1 MSRPVRTLVKA
12 CRRQGHHAKVSAAAA
27 QRPKQLG
34 FVSVIGKNDA
44 SIGEDHL
51 GIDEI
56 VERETETTD

>member
-1 MSRPVRTLVKA
+1 MHR
-12 CRRQGHHAKVSAAAA
+12 GHYAKSCAASA
-27 QRPKQLG
+27 QRPKQFG

-44 SIGEDHL
+44 SIGEDYL